1 MASKICKIVY
11 FDEDSVTDYVQIVAG
26 GTLEKTTELLN
37 SSDLSEEQKADV
49 SAKGGIG
56 GVFKALLGWEASASG
71 EVSAGLALNRNKM
84 VKNIVKNTILTDFL
98 HIIDENE
105 NKSASKTTRGAIKKF
120 EGYVISAEKD
130 SLSYMV
136 MVSPY
141 LSMLR
146 SGSSIPAGDFNIA
159 IDKLE
164 NDMGTL
170 YIQNPPRRVL
180 ESLKAGLDGDIEYY
194 GSQYPELDRDAL
206 TKIYKAL
213 NSDVYGQDECKKQ
226 ILSGMYRLTTGTT
239 NKPVVLMLY
248 GPSGVG
254 KTESA
259 KSISKSL
266 GGELLRIQFSMM
278 QTSEAYDY
286 VFGAE
291 HSKSSF
297 ARDMMGRESNV
308 ILIDEFDK
316 VNPALYNAF
325 YELFDEGKY
334 VDTNYSVELGQ
345 AIFLLTCN
353 FSNENEIKKALGPAM
368 FSRIGCCVEY
378 ADLTVEQKQ
387 KIVNNWYDSIM
398 ASLKDDERVYI
409 ETTDIHEWFLKNAE
423 RYDNI
428 RILKSKMENAIFE
441 KLTDHFIIMTG
452 SMAEGTQDRV

>member
-1 MASKICKIVY
+1 M
-11 FDEDSVTDYVQIVAG
+11 
-26 GTLEKTTELLN
+26 ELIQHYNARLRPN
-37 SSDLSEEQKADV
+37 ESGVRENAMRAIEVDNCVV
-49 SAKGGIG
+49 SADDYGS
-56 GVFKALLGWEASASG
+56 V
-71 EVSAGLALNRNKM
+71 VSHVLSNFA
-84 VKNIVKNTILTDFL
+84 NIVNLNYNVGK
-98 HIIDENE
+98 
-105 NKSASKTTRGAIKKF
+105 
-120 EGYVISAEKD
+120 
-130 SLSYMV
+130 
-136 MVSPY
+136 
-141 LSMLR
+141 
-146 SGSSIPAGDFNIA
+146 
-159 IDKLE
+159 
-164 NDMGTL
+164 L

-194 GSQYPELDRDAL
+194 GSQYPELDRGTL
-206 TKIYKAL
+206 MSIYKSL
-213 NSDVYGQDECKKQ
+213 NNDVYGQDECKKQ
-226 ILSGMYRLTTGTT
+226 ILSGMYRLTTGAT

-278 QTSEAYDY
+278 QTLEAYDY

-353 FSNENEIKKALGPAM
+353 FSNESEIKNTLGPAM

-378 ADLTVEQKQ
+378 ANLTVEQKQ

-398 ASLKDDERVYI
+398 TSLKNDEREYI
-409 ETTDIHEWFLKNAE
+409 KTTDIHEWFLKNAE
-423 RYDNI
+423 RYNNI

-441 KLTDHFIIMTG
+441 KLTDHFIIMAGNMTEG
-452 SMAEGTQDRV
+452 SQDIV